1 MNAENRPEIIATTKK
16 PWRLLDSK
24 GPEFESFHELPVGSH
39 RLEMKPSPY
48 GGNKMWLVLEG
59 TSIGKPVESWMGF
72 EDRTDEF
79 QVRIEGSVPP
89 PTRE

>member
-1 MNAENRPEIIATTKK
+1 MTAENKPEIIATTKRS
-16 PWRLLDSK
+16 WRLLDPS
-24 GPEFESFHELPVGSH
+24 GPEFESFIDLPAGSH

-48 GGNKMWLVLEG
+48 GRDEMWLVLEG
-59 TSIGKPVESWMGF
+59 TSIGKPVEGWMGF

-89 PTRE
+89 PSR